1 MRFDELV
8 KAVLDMP
15 PGSIVF
21 AKRTEVGTCDTIGQ
35 DGNNHTKLPDCV
47 NFIPEFEI
55 ENVNGQDVR
64 DAN

>member
-21 AKRTEVGTCDTIGQ
+21 AKRTDEEPTIVPA
-35 DGNNHTKLPDCV
+35 KA
-47 NFIPEFEI
+47 EFEI

>member
-21 AKRTEVGTCDTIGQ
+21 AKRTEIGTCDTAGH
-35 DGNNHTKLPDCV
+35 DGDNHPRQPDCV
-47 NFIPEFEI
+47 NFMPALEI

-64 DAN
+64 KTN